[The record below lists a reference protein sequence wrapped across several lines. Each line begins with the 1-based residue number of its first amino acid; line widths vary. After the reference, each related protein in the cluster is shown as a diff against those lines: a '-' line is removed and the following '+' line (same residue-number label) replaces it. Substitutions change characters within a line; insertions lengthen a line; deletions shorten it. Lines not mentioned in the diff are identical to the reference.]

1 MVEAVTTYTATATRG
16 TRSWTVQCDQ
26 VPAAIS
32 EVTRLDQAADHQRE
46 AIAFVLGVAESD
58 VTVTVHASLEAEL
71 ESEINSVRDLEAQLA
86 QLEHDTR
93 KRRVELIT
101 DLQRAGLSLRD
112 VGSVLDIS
120 PQRVHQLARM
130 Q

>member
-1 MVEAVTTYTATATRG
+1 M
-16 TRSWTVQCDQ
+16 QCDQ

-46 AIAFVLGVAESD
+46 AIAFVLDVPESD
-58 VTVTVHASLEAEL
+58 VTVTVHAALEAEL
-71 ESEINSVRDLEAQLA
+71 EAEINSVRDLEAQLT

-93 KRRVELIT
+93 KRRVELIS

-120 PQRVHQLARM
+120 PQRVHQLSRLS
-130 Q
+130 

>member
-1 MVEAVTTYTATATRG
+1 MVEEVTTYTATATRG

-46 AIAFVLGVAESD
+46 AIAFVLDVPESD

-71 ESEINSVRDLEAQLA
+71 EAELNSVRDLEAQLA

-93 KRRVELIT
+93 KRRVELIS

-120 PQRVHQLARM
+120 PQRVHQLTRLG
-130 Q
+130 